1 MKRHIRHFFKKSDYQ
16 EFRNSANY
24 VTPHASYIDE
34 GRIINLEPYVPSEN
48 GKIIA
53 TCIAPSGAQIL
64 RGTIPNLKSMI
75 VDGKLVDIKLVEN
88 VDTVLEFTA
97 DRIKFDETS
106 EEYTHPIDWLYFG
119 TAYSYVITPKDPN
132 IKVTEIKGAAM
143 LYMNVNPVD
152 INELVTAGAI
162 TIDEVTNS
170 VILNTSMFMEATGGK
185 SCPGIIFCNISDD
198 GEVEFIDTVATIIGS
213 SNVEKIVVNDEGFEG
228 LSIIQQDDNIIFA
241 YNYISEEYFIKNTPL
256 ESIFVCD
263 EVIADTVYIGLFGY
277 SSLMEAEFG
286 VNRGILPIAPIS
298 TFLGASWGTMLDEN
312 TFILSSEFW
321 DNMGAEIFTIFEKS
335 GICILDVPEDD
346 LTQIRILNTTQLHM
360 SGSTEKTT
368 IEVPNTAV
376 TINAEAG
383 STDQFIMLNASSE
396 YCYTGNTPI
405 QVTAKV
411 ADGSDITSNVG
422 MMIVLFNPE
431 MEPGQAIGMFN
442 TFDNITEEGNL
453 TITSDSIT
461 MPFDVESSDLINQ
474 IGSSGLYILLIKS
487 IDETTG
493 EFVFVDT
500 INIWE
505 YSKLNLPKFET
516 DGSHTVELELTTDS
530 FYGGLGVV
538 VSWDNIRLESIK
550 TLESGAFAELTV
562 NNIDL
567 GNVLQ
572 IIKESTFYRT
582 NTPKIIIPDSCI
594 NINSSAFYYSDV
606 KTITIGKGITELAGD
621 VFEYCNA
628 EKIILPNTLKT
639 ITGSYAFYY
648 CKKLKEVVVPD
659 SVTTIGDYLIYNC
672 PEVEHIYIGK
682 SLVSDIKLYTS
693 SVDRITKIKTIV
705 VNPENTRYDSR
716 NNCNCLIETE
726 SNKVLYGGG
735 LGFIPETVI
744 AIGIDAFTSDYLQT
758 IHIPASC
765 TVITGSAFDCK
776 NLIDITV
783 AENNPVY
790 YSDGDTI
797 IEKSSNTLIKGCN
810 STIIP
815 ENITII
821 GEWAFSNCTFDK
833 EINVPNNVT
842 TIQGYAFS
850 YCTAPAI
857 KLGTGLSSIEDR
869 GFQSAKIS
877 TIYSYSTVAPGI
889 TSMTFE
895 YMIAG
900 GTLYYPADSTGYDLW
915 LSTEKEYL
923 GYNSWTGVTM

>member
-1 MKRHIRHFFKKSDYQ
+1 MKRHIRHFLKKSDYQ

-34 GRIINLEPYVPSEN
+34 GGSINLEPYVPSEN
-48 GKIIA
+48 GKIVA
-53 TCIAPSGAQIL
+53 TCTAPSGAQIL
-64 RGTIPNLKSMI
+64 RGTIPNLKSMT
-75 VDGKLVDIKLVEN
+75 VDGKLVDIKPVEN
-88 VDTVLEFTA
+88 VNTVLEFTA

-106 EEYTHPIDWLYFG
+106 EKYTHPIDWLYFG

-132 IKVTEIKGAAM
+132 IKVTDIQSAALLFM
-143 LYMNVNPVD
+143 QVNLTS
-152 INELVTAGAI
+152 INDLVTMGAI
-162 TIDEVTNS
+162 TVDEAANS
-170 VILNTSMFMEATGGK
+170 VILNTSMFMEETGGQ
-185 SCPGIIFCNISDD
+185 SCPGIMFCNISDD
-198 GEVEFIDTVATIIGS
+198 GEVEFIDTIATIVGS
-213 SNVEKIVVNDEGFEG
+213 SNVEKIVVNAEGFEG
-228 LSIIQQDDNIIFA
+228 LSIIQQDSDVIFA
-241 YNYISEEYFIKNTPL
+241 YNSISEEYFIKNTPS

-263 EVIADTVYIGLFGY
+263 EVIADTMYVGVFGY

-286 VNRGILPIAPIS
+286 VNCAVLPIAPIS
-298 TFLGASWGTMLDEN
+298 AFSGSNWGMMLDEN
-312 TFILSSEFW
+312 TFGLNSEFW
-321 DNMGAEIFTIFEKS
+321 DIIGAEIFTIFEKS
-335 GICILDVPEDD
+335 GICIWNVPEGD
-346 LTQIRILNTTQLHM
+346 LTQMRILNTTQLHM

-368 IEVPNTAV
+368 IEIPSTAV

-383 STDQFIMLNASSE
+383 SMGNYVMLNASPE
-396 YCYTGNTPI
+396 YCYSGNTPI
-405 QVTAKV
+405 QVTAKT
-411 ADGSDITSNVG
+411 ADGSNITSNAG
-422 MMIVLFNPE
+422 MMLVLFNPE
-431 MEPGQAIGMFN
+431 MEPGQALGIFN
-442 TFDNITEEGNL
+442 TFDNITESDNF

-461 MPFDVESSDLINQ
+461 LPFDVESSDLINQ
-474 IGSSGLYILLIKS
+474 LGSSGLYILLIKS

-493 EFVFVDT
+493 EVVFVNT

-505 YSKLNLPKFET
+505 YSKLNLPRFET
-516 DGSHTVELELTTDS
+516 DGNHTVELELTTDS
-530 FYGGLGVV
+530 FYGGLGVN

-567 GNVLQ
+567 GAIQSV
-572 IIKESTFYRT
+572 KESAFYWT

-594 NINSSAFYYSDV
+594 NINSSAFYYSDI

-621 VFEYCNA
+621 VFEYCDA

-659 SVTTIGDYLIYNC
+659 SVTTIGSYLIYNC

-693 SVDRITKIKTIV
+693 SVDQIAKIKTIV
-705 VNPENTRYDSR
+705 VNPQNTRYDSR
-716 NNCNCLIETE
+716 DNCNCLIETA
-726 SNKVLYGGG
+726 SNKILYGGG
-735 LGFIPETVI
+735 LGFIPETVV

-765 TVITGSAFDCK
+765 TEITGSAFDCK

-790 YSDGDTI
+790 YSDGDAI
-797 IEKSSNTLIKGCN
+797 IEKSSNVLIKGCN
-810 STIIP
+810 STIIS
-815 ENITII
+815 ENVTTI
-821 GEWAFSNCTFDK
+821 GEWAFSNCIFDR
-833 EINVPNNVT
+833 EINVPNSVT

-850 YCTAPAI
+850 NCTAPVI

-877 TIYSYSTVAPGI
+877 TIYSYRTVAPGI

-895 YMIAG
+895 YMITG

-923 GYNSWTGVTM
+923 GYNNWTGVTM

>member
-1 MKRHIRHFFKKSDYQ
+1 MKRHIRYFLKKSDYQ

-34 GRIINLEPYVPSEN
+34 GGSINLEPYVPSEN
-48 GKIIA
+48 GKIVA
-53 TCIAPSGAQIL
+53 TCTAPSGAQIL
-64 RGTIPNLKSMI
+64 RGTIPNLKSMT
-75 VDGKLVDIKLVEN
+75 VDGKLVDIKPVEN

-106 EEYTHPIDWLYFG
+106 EKYTHPIDWLYFG

-132 IKVTEIKGAAM
+132 IKITEIEWAAT
-143 LYMNVNPVD
+143 LYMEVNIVALND
-152 INELVTAGAI
+152 LVTAGAI

-170 VILNTSMFMEATGGK
+170 IILNTSMFMELTNGQV
-185 SCPGIIFCNISDD
+185 CPGIMFCNKSDD
-198 GEVEFIDTVATIIGS
+198 GEVEFIDTIATIIGS

-228 LSIIQQDDNIIFA
+228 LSIIQQDSNVIFA
-241 YNYISEEYFIKNTPL
+241 CNYISEEYFIKNTPL
-256 ESIFVCD
+256 ESLFVCN
-263 EVIADTVYIGLFGY
+263 EVITDTMYVGLFGY

-286 VNRGILPIAPIS
+286 VNCGILPIASIS
-298 TFLGASWGTMLDEN
+298 DFLGINWGAMLDEN
-312 TFILSSEFW
+312 TFGLNSKFW
-321 DNMGAEIFTIFEKS
+321 DSIGAEIVTIFEKS
-335 GICILDVPEDD
+335 GICIWDAPEDD
-346 LTQIRILNTTQLHM
+346 PTQIRILNTTQLHM

-368 IEVPNTAV
+368 IEIPNTAV

-383 STDQFIMLNASSE
+383 SVGQFIMLNASPE
-396 YCYTGNTPI
+396 YCYSGNTPI
-405 QVTAKV
+405 QVTTKT

-422 MMIVLFNPE
+422 MMLVLFNSE
-431 MEPGQAIGMFN
+431 MEPGQALGAFSL
-442 TFDNITEEGNL
+442 FDDITEEDGL
-453 TITSDSIT
+453 TITSDSVT
-461 MPFDVESSDLINQ
+461 MPFNVESSDLINQ

-493 EFVFVDT
+493 EVVFSDT

-516 DGSHTVELELTTDS
+516 DGNHTVELELTTDS
-530 FYGGLGVV
+530 FYGGLGVG

-567 GNVLQ
+567 GAIQSVR
-572 IIKESTFYRT
+572 ESAFYWT
-582 NTPKIIIPDSCI
+582 DTPKIIIPDSCI
-594 NINSSAFYYSDV
+594 NINSSAFYYSNI

-621 VFEYCNA
+621 VFEHCSA

-659 SVTTIGDYLIYNC
+659 SVTTIGSYLIYNC

-693 SVDRITKIKTIV
+693 SVDQIAKIKTIV
-705 VNPENTRYDSR
+705 VNPQNTRYDSR
-716 NNCNCLIETE
+716 DNCNCLIETA
-726 SNKVLYGGG
+726 SNKILYGGG
-735 LGFIPETVI
+735 LGFIPETVV

-790 YSDGDTI
+790 YSDGDAI
-797 IEKSSNTLIKGCN
+797 IEKSSNVLIKGCN

-815 ENITII
+815 ENVTTI
-821 GEWAFSNCTFDK
+821 GELAFSNCIFDR
-833 EINVPNNVT
+833 EINVPNSVT

-850 YCTAPAI
+850 NCTAPVI

-877 TIYSYSTVAPGI
+877 TIYSYSTVAPRI

-895 YMIAG
+895 YMITG

-915 LSTEKEYL
+915 LSKEKEYL
-923 GYNSWTGVTM
+923 GYNNWTGVTM